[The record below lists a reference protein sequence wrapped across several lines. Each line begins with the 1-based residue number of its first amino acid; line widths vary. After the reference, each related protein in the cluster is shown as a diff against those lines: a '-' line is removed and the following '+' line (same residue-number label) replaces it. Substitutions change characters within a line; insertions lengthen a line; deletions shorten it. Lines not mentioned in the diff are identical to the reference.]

1 MEFNEKTKLI
11 DILKAYPAL
20 EPKLKEMDSRFS
32 VISTPMGK
40 LLLKTKT
47 VKDASKMIG
56 LPVPELLQEL
66 DKLIGNL

>member
-20 EPKLKEMDSRFS
+20 ETKLTEMDSRFS

-40 LLLKTKT
+40 MLLKTKN
-47 VKDASKMIG
+47 VKDASKLIG
-56 LPVPELLQEL
+56 MPVPELLQEL
-66 DKLIGNL
+66 DRLIKTL